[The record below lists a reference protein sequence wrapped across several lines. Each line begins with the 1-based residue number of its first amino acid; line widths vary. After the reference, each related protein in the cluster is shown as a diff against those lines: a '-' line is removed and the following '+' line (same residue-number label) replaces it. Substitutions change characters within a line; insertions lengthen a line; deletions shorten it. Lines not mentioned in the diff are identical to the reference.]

1 MTPYRRADLLKQ
13 VPSMIGVVLLATVI
27 IAFWQHEAS
36 MDDMMRRMMGWS
48 MITMMLWMYLPVI
61 VVAIVLIAFP
71 VILYL
76 YPMNARAEVMGLTEE
91 EKKVVEFLVARGGG
105 AEQREIAKSLG
116 LSRLKT
122 HRIVSSLK
130 RREVVEVKPR
140 GRTNIVTLKNN
151 RCWTGDSRLQT

>member
-1 MTPYRRADLLKQ
+1 MTSYRWADLLKP
-13 VPSMIGVVLLATVI
+13 VPPIIGVVLLATVI

-36 MDDMMRRMMGWS
+36 MDDVMRHMNGWS
-48 MITMMLWMYLPVI
+48 MLTMMLWMYLPVI
-61 VVAIVLIAFP
+61 VVSIALIAFP
-71 VILYL
+71 LILYL
-76 YPMNARAEVMGLTEE
+76 YPTRVRAEVMGLTEE
-91 EKKVVEFLVARGGG
+91 ERKVVEFLVARGGG

-140 GRTNIVTLKNN
+140 GRTNIVTLKNIN
-151 RCWTGDSRLQT
+151 